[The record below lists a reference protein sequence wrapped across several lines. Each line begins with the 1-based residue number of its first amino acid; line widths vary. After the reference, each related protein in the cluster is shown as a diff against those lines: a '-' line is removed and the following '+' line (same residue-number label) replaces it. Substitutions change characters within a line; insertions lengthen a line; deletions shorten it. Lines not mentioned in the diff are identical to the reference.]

1 VNQDEVT
8 MIEQGH
14 DTIQPHLVSR
24 AVEPHLVDRASHD
37 HERVH
42 AGVTMALYISL
53 SLLAVM
59 VAQEASLDPLVSGSH
74 AMVIVL
80 TSVGLILAHRLAF
93 QLSTRL
99 VHRGQVSPASVE
111 LLGGQLIGGLAI
123 TVVAVTPVL
132 LFDGPGGLLAA
143 ELLLL
148 AFIAGVGYVAA
159 RSVPLS
165 RPRAL
170 AYVAIV
176 VVLALVVLWV
186 KGLVHH

>member
-1 VNQDEVT
+1 MNNS
-8 MIEQGH
+8 
-14 DTIQPHLVSR
+14 QPPVVPAADPRPTGR
-24 AVEPHLVDRASHD
+24 ATHA
-37 HERVH
+37 HERIH
-42 AGVTMALYISL
+42 EAVTMALYISL

-59 VAQEASLDPLVSGSH
+59 VAQEASVDRSVSRIH
-74 AMVIVL
+74 ALEIVL
-80 TSVGLILAHRLAF
+80 TSIGLMLAHQLAF
-93 QLSTRL
+93 QLSTRM
-99 VHRGQVSPASVE
+99 VHGGQLSPASVE
-111 LLGGQLIGGLAI
+111 LLGAQLIGGLAA

-132 LFDGPGGLLAA
+132 LFGGPGGLLTS

-170 AYVAIV
+170 AYVAVV
-176 VVLALVVLWV
+176 VVLALAVLWV